1 MPQNRE
7 RIKLLE
13 EHIASRKTWSSYV
26 HLSTTLH
33 RATAKRADD
42 SLSDVRARLEQVLR
56 QRR

>member
-1 MPQNRE
+1 MPQKRE

-13 EHIASRKTWSSYV
+13 EHIASRKTSSYV

-42 SLSDVRARLEQVLR
+42 FLSDVRARLEQVLR